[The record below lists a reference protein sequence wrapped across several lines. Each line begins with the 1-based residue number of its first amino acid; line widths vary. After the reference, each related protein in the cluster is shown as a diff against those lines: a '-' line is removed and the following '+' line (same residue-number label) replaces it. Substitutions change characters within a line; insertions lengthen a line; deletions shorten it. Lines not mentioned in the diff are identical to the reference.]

1 MKIKDGSTF
10 LTMGVDDTLLN
21 SQTAISKHAYFDLT
35 GVSPLVFL
43 YLLKGCYAYG
53 TCKATMKFR
62 ALQQQLHLVL
72 LNNPQVGPST
82 LIANCLHMLPIF
94 EAYCDGFSHLV
105 LSALARYLKIRK
117 NDEDTV
123 MAKIRAARLF
133 LDIIGGTV
141 AHDEGILIKIIKVFG
156 VSLTDINKVI
166 CDPKADAAKNF
177 VEQYALKLIESESY
191 MTAVD
196 LLTHF
201 SIFQL
206 GESFLLKLIE
216 HRQLKAAE
224 KWAAFLGKP
233 MLCLLVQE
241 YVDQK
246 QLRSAYDV
254 IKKNNLR
261 QEFPE
266 LYHQNTLFYILVII
280 LVHDFSSLK
289 KLAEKGVWEIAE
301 ARANGD
307 RQLLEYLVYLAMEA
321 GYFEKVEE
329 LCDRYSLKGFMNFKV
344 SEPDLHRRYL
354 TLHEL
359 NIEDVCWVDEVNSL
373 RDAISYFEECKVVGI
388 DCEWK
393 PNFEKG
399 SKPSKVSI
407 MQIASEK
414 KVYILDL
421 IKLSKDAPGVLDKCL
436 SRLLHS
442 PSYNFQCDI
451 HQLSHSYGELNCFK
465 HFEMLLDIQ
474 NVFKEPSGG
483 LSGLAEKIL
492 GISLN
497 KTRRNSNW
505 EQRPLTH
512 YQLEYAALD
521 AAVLLHIFRH
531 VGKQSQSTATSD
543 EHNAKIEWKSHIVSH
558 MDSSKQQKVTKTG
571 QLPKGSRKE
580 SS

>member
-1 MKIKDGSTF
+1 
-10 LTMGVDDTLLN
+10 MGMGDTWIN

-62 ALQQQLHLVL
+62 ALQQQLYLVF

-82 LIANCLHMLPIF
+82 LIANCLHVLPIF
-94 EAYCDGFSHLV
+94 ETYCDGFSHLV

-117 NDEDTV
+117 NDKDTV
-123 MAKIRAARLF
+123 NAKIRAARLF
-133 LDIIGGTV
+133 LDIIGGTL
-141 AHDEGILIKIIKVFG
+141 AHEEGILIKIVKVFG
-156 VSLTDINKVI
+156 VSLTDIDKLN
-166 CDPKADAAKNF
+166 CDDAAKDV

-196 LLTHF
+196 LLIHF

-216 HRQLKAAE
+216 LRQLKAAE

-246 QLRSAYDV
+246 QLKSAYDV

-266 LYHQNTLFYILVII
+266 LYHQSKE
-280 LVHDFSSLK
+280 SSLK

-329 LCDRYSLKGFMNFKV
+329 LCDRYSLKGFMNFRE

-354 TLHEL
+354 NLHEL

-373 RDAISYFEECKVVGI
+373 RDAISYFEECKVVGF

-393 PNFEKG
+393 PNFVKG

-421 IKLSKDAPGVLDKCL
+421 IKLSKDVPSVLDECL

-442 PSYNFQCDI
+442 PSILKLGYNFQCDI

-483 LSGLAEKIL
+483 LSGLTETKQQL
-492 GISLN
+492 G
-497 KTRRNSNW
+497 
-505 EQRPLTH
+505 
-512 YQLEYAALD
+512 A
-521 AAVLLHIFRH
+521 
-531 VGKQSQSTATSD
+531 TAFNTLPARICCSRCCGSP
-543 EHNAKIEWKSHIVSH
+543 SHISACG
-558 MDSSKQQKVTKTG
+558 KTVPIHG
-571 QLPKGSRKE
+571 CFRRT
-580 SS
+580 